1 MKQNIVLAGVGGQ
14 GILTIAAAI
23 ARAGLAQGLNIKQ
36 SEVHGMAQRGG
47 AVEAHL
53 RLSDER
59 IYSDLVPEGSADLI
73 LAIEP
78 LEALRQKRY
87 LSGSGWLVASRT
99 PVLNIPDYPDLEQ
112 VCAEIECLPRSILLQ
127 ADALAAEAGSSR
139 AMNMVMLGAAS
150 TVLALTE
157 DALLA
162 AVREMFAS
170 KGDKVI
176 QTNVR
181 AFGLGRTHAAESA

>member
-78 LEALRQKRY
+78 LEGLRQKRY

-99 PVLNIPDYPDLEQ
+99 PVLNIPDYPDIER
-112 VCAEIECLPRSILLQ
+112 VCGEIERLPRSILL
-127 ADALAAEAGSSR
+127 
-139 AMNMVMLGAAS
+139 
-150 TVLALTE
+150 
-157 DALLA
+157 
-162 AVREMFAS
+162 
-170 KGDKVI
+170 
-176 QTNVR
+176 
-181 AFGLGRTHAAESA
+181 